1 MEASC
6 IINKKNQKEIVMA
19 KKATIGDSPK
29 DRSMD
34 IMDKFIKRQERKNK
48 HKELLPGRRKAKDVP
63 IDMWPLKDQIEYW
76 ENQTAEQK
84 FDRKYSSYIDWLDT
98 IKEITGYPDR
108 SFMDMISPVKHRERM
123 KEVYAQKVLPK
134 QAYQML
140 LKENVLW
147 V

>member
-1 MEASC
+1 
-6 IINKKNQKEIVMA
+6 MA

-34 IMDKFIKRQERKNK
+34 IMDKFIKRQERKNR
-48 HKELLPGRRKAKDVP
+48 HKEVLPARRKSKDVP
-63 IDMWPLKDQIEYW
+63 LDLWPLKDQIEYW
-76 ENQTAEQK
+76 ENQTDEQK
-84 FDRKYSSYIDWLDT
+84 FDRKYSSYIDWMDAVKDL
-98 IKEITGYPDR
+98 TGYPDR

-123 KEVYAQKVLPK
+123 KEVYTQKVLPK

-140 LKENVLW
+140 IKENILW